1 MSTILIVDDSPAD
14 RMVVSAFLNDLASKI
29 IAVES
34 GEAALAIVQA
44 QEVDLAVTDFKMPG
58 MDGIQTLVKLREAC
72 PQLPVVM
79 VTGSLD
85 TDSAIQAM
93 LNGAFDYLTKPVEK
107 EILREVATKA
117 IDLGDRIKIQ
127 VEFEAPQPAKGER
140 LIGRSKPMLDVYKSI
155 GQSAASDAT
164 VLITGDSGTGKE
176 LVARAIHQHSKR
188 NRSALVIVN
197 CASLP
202 DSILESELFGHEK
215 GSFTDAHEQRIG
227 RFEQADGGTIFLDE
241 IGEMSPMTQAKV
253 LRVIQEKTFERV
265 GGSATLS
272 CDVRLIAATNRN
284 LAVEVEEGRFREDL
298 YFRLNV
304 VQLHLP
310 PLRTRKEDLPELCEY
325 LLGQV
330 THESG
335 KPSAL
340 LSVDAMKHLLDYDW
354 PGNIRQLRNS
364 LASAAISAPGGI
376 ILPEHLNIIDKNSGS
391 PDGPVALDPQKLNA
405 INEDL
410 YEQMKDEFERE
421 LFKYA
426 LRRTDGNKVHASKL
440 LGVSRNYL
448 RKRLGEFGED

>member
-1 MSTILIVDDSPAD
+1 MPTILIVDDSPAD
-14 RMVVSAFLNDLASKI
+14 RMVVRAFLNDLADEI
-29 IAVES
+29 IDVDS
-34 GEAALAIVQA
+34 GEAALAIVRER
-44 QEVDLAVTDFKMPG
+44 EVDVAFTDLKMPG
-58 MDGIQTLVKLREAC
+58 MDGIETLVKLREAC

-79 VTGSLD
+79 VTGSHD

-117 IDLGDRIKIQ
+117 IDLGNRIKVQ
-127 VEFEAPQPAKGER
+127 VEFKAPEPAEGER
-140 LIGRSKPMLDVYKSI
+140 LIGRSRPMLGVYKSI

-188 NRSALVIVN
+188 GDAPLVIVN

-215 GSFTDAHEQRIG
+215 GSFTDAHEQRLG
-227 RFEQADGGTIFLDE
+227 RFEQADGGSIFLDE
-241 IGEMSPMTQAKV
+241 IGEMSAKTQAKV

-265 GGSATLS
+265 GGSKTLR
-272 CDVRLIAATNRN
+272 CDVRVIAATNRN
-284 LAVEVEEGRFREDL
+284 LAVEVDEGRFREDL

-304 VQLHLP
+304 IQLHLP
-310 PLRTRKEDLPELCEY
+310 PLRDRKEDLPELCEY

-340 LSVDAMKHLLDYDW
+340 LSVDAMKFLLDYDW

-364 LASAAISAPGGI
+364 LASAAITAPGGI
-376 ILPEHLNIIDKNSGS
+376 ILPEHLNIQDSSPGS
-391 PDGPVALDPQKLNA
+391 TEGPVTLNPQKLGA

-410 YEQMKDEFERE
+410 YEQMKDEFERQ

-426 LRRTDGNKVHASKL
+426 LRRTEGNKVHASKL

-448 RKRLGEFGED
+448 RKRLGQFEED

>member
-1 MSTILIVDDSPAD
+1 M
-14 RMVVSAFLNDLASKI
+14 
-29 IAVES
+29 
-34 GEAALAIVQA
+34 
-44 QEVDLAVTDFKMPG
+44 
-58 MDGIQTLVKLREAC
+58 
-72 PQLPVVM
+72 
-79 VTGSLD
+79 
-85 TDSAIQAM
+85 
-93 LNGAFDYLTKPVEK
+93 
-107 EILREVATKA
+107 
-117 IDLGDRIKIQ
+117 
-127 VEFEAPQPAKGER
+127 
-140 LIGRSKPMLDVYKSI
+140 
-155 GQSAASDAT
+155 
-164 VLITGDSGTGKE
+164 
-176 LVARAIHQHSKR
+176 
-188 NRSALVIVN
+188 N